1 MSDSLQPYGL
11 YVAGQASLSMGFSRK
26 NTGVGCCDL
35 LWGSSSDTGMEPVS
49 LVSPALA
56 GRFFIISA
64 TWEVLTSK

>member
-35 LWGSSSDTGMEPVS
+35 LWGSSDMGMEPVS
-49 LVSPALA
+49 HVSCI
-56 GRFFIISA
+56 GRQ
-64 TWEVLTSK
+64 VLYH